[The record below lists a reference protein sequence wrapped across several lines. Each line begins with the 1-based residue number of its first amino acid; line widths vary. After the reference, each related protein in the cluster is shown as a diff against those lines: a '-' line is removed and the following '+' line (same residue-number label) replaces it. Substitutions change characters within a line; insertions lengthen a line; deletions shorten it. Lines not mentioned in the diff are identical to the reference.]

1 MSDPHW
7 DSWRMSDPHLASWM
21 MSDTLFVFVK
31 YHSVDLSRMSFLPL
45 VKCELEIYILS
56 AKIFILGTELPENS
70 Q

>member
-7 DSWRMSDPHLASWM
+7 DSWV
-21 MSDTLFVFVK
+21 MSDTLFVFLK

-45 VKCELEIYILS
+45 AKCELEIYILN
-56 AKIFILGTELPENS
+56 AEIFILGIELPENS